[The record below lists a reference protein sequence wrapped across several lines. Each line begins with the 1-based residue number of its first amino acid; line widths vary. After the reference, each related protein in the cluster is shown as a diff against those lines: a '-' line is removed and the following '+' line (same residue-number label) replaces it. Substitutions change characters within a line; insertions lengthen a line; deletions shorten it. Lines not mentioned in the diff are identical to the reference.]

1 MVSEGLVHSPIGETH
16 ILPTAVVAVGT
27 WYSGCDKSGGQ
38 GNFIEKETIEQ
49 VS

>member
-1 MVSEGLVHSPIGETH
+1 MSEGLVHSPIGETH
-16 ILPTAVVAVGT
+16 ILPTAAVVGT
-27 WYSGCDKSGGQ
+27 WYSGCDKSGGP